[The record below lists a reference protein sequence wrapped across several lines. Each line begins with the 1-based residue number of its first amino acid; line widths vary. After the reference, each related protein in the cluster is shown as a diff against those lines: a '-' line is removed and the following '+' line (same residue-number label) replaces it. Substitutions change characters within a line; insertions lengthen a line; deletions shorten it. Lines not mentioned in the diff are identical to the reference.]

1 MHRASDRRGHAD
13 ALARVVRRHRLLDQ
27 GVVSAPEK
35 RLAQKGL
42 EHAAFRSISGIDGRR
57 RHAGFG
63 SELADRDFVEAM
75 RGKKPPGGSQDALP
89 GQFRC
94 GLASA
99 GIVGP
104 SLHACNIRYSSLH
117 PIYQEGGFS
126 MRWPIALALLVS
138 SSTQAKE
145 ATMSDVS
152 VEKHNKEVVRRIF
165 EDSINSGKLELL
177 NQLIAE
183 DYVGQGAGPPSGRSA
198 FAATMQ
204 ALREGFPDIHYRLE
218 DLVAEGDKVA
228 VRWQWKGTHR
238 GTFRGPAGVFAPT
251 GKAVS
256 NDGMAIFQ
264 LKEGKVVRSWLST
277 DRLGFLQEVGG
288 LPKGP
293 GAGAAAP
300 KR

>member
-1 MHRASDRRGHAD
+1 
-13 ALARVVRRHRLLDQ
+13 
-27 GVVSAPEK
+27 
-35 RLAQKGL
+35 
-42 EHAAFRSISGIDGRR
+42 
-57 RHAGFG
+57 
-63 SELADRDFVEAM
+63 
-75 RGKKPPGGSQDALP
+75 
-89 GQFRC
+89 
-94 GLASA
+94 
-99 GIVGP
+99 
-104 SLHACNIRYSSLH
+104 
-117 PIYQEGGFS
+117 
-126 MRWPIALALLVS
+126 
-138 SSTQAKE
+138 
-145 ATMSDVS
+145 MSDVS